1 MVALGPVAVAVGG
14 DAPLDRF
21 VVASPQVGEQLG
33 VEPVAP
39 VGLGGGDRGGGLA
52 QHRDDLPGPLL
63 LGGVALQDGFGVA
76 DQVLVMPIS
85 A

>member
-1 MVALGPVAVAVGG
+1 VAVGG
-14 DAPLDRF
+14 DAPPDRV
-21 VVASPQVGEQLG
+21 VVAGAQLGEQLG

-39 VGLGGGDRGGGLA
+39 VGVGGGDRGGGVTE
-52 QHRDDLPGPLL
+52 HVDDLPGPLL
-63 LGGVALQDGFGVA
+63 LGGVELEDAFGVA